1 MTPTPARRW
10 RSERGSAAVEM
21 VLLVPVLVT
30 ILMVIVFA
38 GRVALARQ
46 TVQAAAADAARAAS
60 IARDAAQARRDATAI
75 ATRTLAAQGLTCAR
89 TSVTVNT
96 SGFGVP
102 VGQPAQVLVTVTC
115 DVRASDLGL
124 PGPATT
130 RVEAT
135 HRSPLDTYRGRR

>member
-1 MTPTPARRW
+1 MSVKPCVRW
-10 RSERGSAAVEM
+10 HGERGSAAVEM
-21 VLLVPVLVT
+21 VLLVPVLVM
-30 ILMVIVFA
+30 IVMVVVFA

-60 IARDAAQARRDATAI
+60 LARDAAQARADATAV
-75 ATRTLAAQGLTCAR
+75 ATRTLTTQGLVCAR
-89 TSVTVNT
+89 SNVTVT
-96 SGFGVP
+96 SSGFNTP

-115 DVRASDLGL
+115 DVRSSDLGL

-135 HRSPLDTYRGRR
+135 HTSPLDTYRGRR